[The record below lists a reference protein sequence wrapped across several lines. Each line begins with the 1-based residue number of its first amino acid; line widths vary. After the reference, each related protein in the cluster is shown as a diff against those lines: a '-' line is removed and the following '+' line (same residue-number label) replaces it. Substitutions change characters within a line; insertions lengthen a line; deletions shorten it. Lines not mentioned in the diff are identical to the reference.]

1 MGKAFWA
8 IAAVLTCAAQVF
20 DWCYLKALKNG
31 KPRLGAVW
39 KASASACFLLIGAI
53 ALPQTVRPLS
63 GWLIFLG
70 LFFGLAGDVVLQLRY
85 LYPKKHDL
93 CFVLGML
100 LFGLGHLSYIPALLL
115 LDAPAWL
122 PALPVCA
129 VMLLFVKLYTVWRGV
144 KADRF
149 LLPGTVYLAIVCYM
163 GALAAVVA
171 VRGFSVGTLLFA
183 IGGILFPISD
193 SILTAHSFGR
203 ERRAIQSVLLH
214 ITYYLAQCLIAAAI
228 FAL

>member
-1 MGKAFWA
+1 MGKAFWV
-8 IAAVLTCAAQVF
+8 IAAVLTCGAQAF
-20 DWCYLKALKNG
+20 DYFYIKALKNG
-31 KPRLGAVW
+31 APRQGTVW

-53 ALPQTVRPLS
+53 ALTQCARPLS

-93 CFVLGML
+93 CFALGML
-100 LFGLGHLSYIPALLL
+100 LFGLGHLCYIAALLF

-122 PALPVCA
+122 PAVPVCA
-129 VMLLFVKLYTVWRGV
+129 VMLLLVKLYTVWRGV
-144 KADRF
+144 EAGKL
-149 LLPGTVYLAIVCYM
+149 LLPGTIYLTITCYM

-171 VRGFSVGTLLFA
+171 VRGFSVGTMLFA
-183 IGGILFPISD
+183 IGGVLFPISD

-203 ERRAIQSVLLH
+203 KRRVLQSMLLH

-228 FAL
+228 CFL

>member
-1 MGKAFWA
+1 MGNAFWA

-129 VMLLFVKLYTVWRGV
+129 VLLLLVKLYTVWRGV
-144 KADRF
+144 KAGKL

-163 GALAAVVA
+163 GALAAVIV

-183 IGGILFPISD
+183 VGGILFPISD